1 MTTPLFI
8 GSEIYRG
15 SSYGARHPLSIPRV
29 PTVIDLSRALDWLP
43 PAQYRTSPR
52 ARPAAL
58 AAFHTPAY
66 VAALQQA
73 ETTGH
78 VSPAIR
84 ARHGLGTLSNPI
96 FPEMFR
102 RPATA
107 AGGSLLATE
116 LLARG
121 GAVYNPGGG
130 THHGMADRASGFCYL
145 NDPVLALKALFAQ
158 GLTRI
163 AYVDIDAHHADGV
176 EAAMAGTPGLLMIS
190 THEANR
196 WPFTGALHDTAQGTA
211 LNLPLPRGSHDDDAA
226 FALHE
231 LILPA
236 LSAHRPQAIVLQC
249 GADAVLEDPLSRLA
263 WSNNAH
269 FDALRHI
276 APLSPRLLLLGGGGY
291 NPWSVGRLWTG
302 LWATLN
308 GHAIPDQLPDAA
320 RDVLSALSWTRK
332 AGTPRPAHWTTTLRD
347 APRNGPIH
355 DSVRCGVQTLRAR
368 LGVRADV

>member
-1 MTTPLFI
+1 MNAPLFI

-29 PTVIDLSRALDWLP
+29 PTVIDLSRAMGWLP

-58 AAFHTPAY
+58 TAFHTTAY
-66 VAALQQA
+66 VAALQEA
-73 ETTGH
+73 ERTGR

-84 ARHGLGTLSNPI
+84 ARHGLDTLSNPI

-116 LLARG
+116 LLANG

-163 AYVDIDAHHADGV
+163 AYVDIDAHHSDGV
-176 EAAMAGTPGLLMIS
+176 EAAMSGTPGLLMIS
-190 THEANR
+190 THEENR
-196 WPFTGALHDTAQGTA
+196 WPFTGALHDTAQGTGF
-211 LNLPLPRGSHDDDAA
+211 NLPLPRGSHDDDAA

-236 LSAHRPQAIVLQC
+236 LCAHRPEAIVLQC

-308 GHAIPDQLPDAA
+308 GHAIPDHLPDPA
-320 RDVLSALSWTRK
+320 RDVLSALSWSRK
-332 AGTPRPAHWTTTLRD
+332 GSTPRPAHWTTTIRD
-347 APRNGPIH
+347 TPRPGPVH
-355 DSVRCGVQTLRAR
+355 DAVRTGVRTLRAR
-368 LGVRADV
+368 MAAHV